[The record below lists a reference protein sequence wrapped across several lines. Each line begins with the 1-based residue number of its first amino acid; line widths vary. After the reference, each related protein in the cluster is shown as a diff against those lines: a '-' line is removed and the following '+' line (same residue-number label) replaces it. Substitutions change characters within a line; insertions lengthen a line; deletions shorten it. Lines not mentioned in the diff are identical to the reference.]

1 MSRMLSVCGVMVGVM
16 LMACASAAPARPF
29 SRIVVFG
36 DSYSDAGNANG
47 SQALSRSLLQPNGPV
62 AVDAALSQVEA
73 PDRVH
78 YWQGHWSNGKTAVEK
93 LAARYKIALDDYAV
107 GGAKSDAG
115 NYYTWLTPY
124 IKTGVLGQI
133 ERFKKTLGSKA
144 GDPDALCVIFISAN
158 DLFLYVDS
166 NVADSSAMPLT
177 TSALQALADQ
187 SVANID
193 TALQALT
200 ALGAKRVMVVGV
212 PDLSLLPWARGQNF
226 QGLVKKPVNFVN
238 ESKTF
243 QDRINSRLASE
254 LPSSAHR
261 LGIQVYYFDYLAA
274 SVEIRKNAVK
284 NGYRNLTD
292 ACQPGGSTG
301 NFRAAC
307 SNPDSY
313 YFWDEYHP
321 TRRTH
326 QLIAN
331 AMYKALERR
340 P

>member
-1 MSRMLSVCGVMVGVM
+1 MSRMLSVCVVIVGVM
-16 LMACASAAPARPF
+16 LMACGNAASACPF
-29 SRIVVFG
+29 SRIVAFG

-73 PDRVH
+73 PDQVH
-78 YWQGHWSNGKTAVEK
+78 YWQGHWSNGKTAVEY
-93 LAARYKIALDDYAV
+93 LAARLKIALVDYAV

-115 NYYTWLTPY
+115 NYYTWMTPF

-133 ERFKKTLGSKA
+133 ERFKKALGGKA
-144 GDPDALCVIFISAN
+144 GDPDALYLIFISAN

-166 NVADSSAMPLT
+166 NVADSGTVPLT

-187 SVANID
+187 SVANIGA
-193 TALQALT
+193 ALQALKE
-200 ALGAKRVMVVGV
+200 LGARRVMVVGV

-226 QGLVKKPVNFVN
+226 QSLVKNPVNFVN

-243 QDRINSRLASE
+243 QDRINRRLASE
-254 LPSSAHR
+254 LPSSANR
-261 LGIQVYYFDYLAA
+261 LGMQIYYFDYLAA
-274 SVEIRKNAVK
+274 SAVIRENAVK

-301 NFRAAC
+301 NFRPAC
-307 SNPDSY
+307 SKPDSY

-331 AMYKALERR
+331 AMHKALERQ